1 LRALL
6 RARGRKLLRLS
17 IVIPALN
24 ASATL
29 ADCLA
34 ALRGTDEIIVV
45 DGGSSD
51 DTAQIAT
58 RAGAKL
64 ITAKR
69 GRGTQLHA
77 GASAASGDWL
87 LFLHADTLL
96 AKGWRSAVA
105 AHAATAPDHAGYFDL
120 ALDDPAWQARLIE
133 RGVAVRVRLLALP
146 YGDQGLLI
154 SRRLYSQLGCF
165 RPLPLMEDVDLARRI
180 GKHRLRRLP
189 ATALTSAERWR
200 RDGWLRRSTRNL
212 ICLALYA
219 IGVSP
224 ARIARLYR

>member
-1 LRALL
+1 LRPLL

-34 ALRGTDEIIVV
+34 ALHGTDEIIVV
-45 DGGSSD
+45 DGRSSD
-51 DTAQIAT
+51 DTPQIAI

-64 ITAKR
+64 IEATR
-69 GRGTQLHA
+69 SRGTQLHA
-77 GASAASGDWL
+77 GATAASGDWL

-96 AKGWRSAVA
+96 GEAWRSAVA
-105 AHAATAPDHAGYFDL
+105 AHVASASDHAGYFDL
-120 ALDDPAWQARLIE
+120 ALDDRAWQARLIE
-133 RGVAVRVRLLALP
+133 RGVRVRVRLLALP

-154 SRRLYSQLGCF
+154 SRRLYSQLGGF

-180 GKHRLRRLP
+180 GKHRLRRLD

-200 RDGWLRRSTRNL
+200 RDGWFRRSTRNL

-224 ARIARLYR
+224 DRIARLYR